1 MSTIEKAL
9 EKLRQGAGQP
19 QKQAVVIPDVMGEQ
33 QAQPAADDPPQYK
46 AHSNQPSEGSAGF
59 RRDEGGISRR
69 LILDLVK
76 LEKMGFLTPESGRS
90 QLAEEM
96 RHIKRP
102 LLINAFGNQTDF
114 SDNKRNL
121 IMVTSSKPGEGKTFT
136 SLNLAM
142 SIAKERDKTVL
153 LVDADVAKPGVTRV
167 LGMESAKGLVDYL
180 LDDALDIPDVMMKT
194 NVPNLRFIPAGRRH
208 IHSTELLTSENMKQ
222 LTDELATRYP
232 DRVVIFDSPPL
243 LATSEALVVT
253 ELVGQIVMV
262 VEAEKTSKAEVQE
275 ALDMIGE
282 NKILGLVLNKSRGSF
297 GTDYYGYYGKYGE

>member
-9 EKLRQGAGQP
+9 EKLRQGS
-19 QKQAVVIPDVMGEQ
+19 
-33 QAQPAADDPPQYK
+33 AQPAVKTAVASAKTTIEQAPAVVGERRPGGTSAQTEGVAQPVEGK
-46 AHSNQPSEGSAGF
+46 ANSH
-59 RRDEGGISRR
+59 RMV
-69 LILDLVK
+69 LDLPR

-102 LLINAFGNQTDF
+102 LLLNAFGDHVDF
-114 SDNKRNL
+114 GSNNLNL
-121 IMVTSSKPGEGKTFT
+121 IMVTSSRPGEGKTYT

-180 LDDALDIPDVMMKT
+180 LDDMLSVPDVMMKT
-194 NVPNLRFIPAGRRH
+194 NVPNLRFIPAGKRH

-222 LTDELATRYP
+222 LTEELATRYP

-243 LATSEALVVT
+243 LATSEASVVA
-253 ELVGQIVMV
+253 ELVGQVVMV
-262 VEAEKTSKAEVQE
+262 VEAEQTSSEEVRE
-275 ALDMIGE
+275 ALSLIAE
-282 NKILGLVLNKSRGSF
+282 NKILGLVLNKARGSF

>member
-9 EKLRQGAGQP
+9 EKLRQGA
-19 QKQAVVIPDVMGEQ
+19 KQTPAQSGVEAADS
-33 QAQPAADDPPQYK
+33 QAEPLESVAPPSNTPAAQEVGVQ
-46 AHSNQPSEGSAGF
+46 AHEANGHEGKT
-59 RRDEGGISRR
+59 SRR
-69 LILDLVK
+69 LMLDLAK
-76 LEKMGFLTPESGRS
+76 LEKMGFLTPETGRS

-102 LLINAFGNQTDF
+102 LLLNAFGDQREAGSNL
-114 SDNKRNL
+114 NL
-121 IMVTSSKPGEGKTFT
+121 IMVTSSRPGEGKTYT

-153 LVDADVAKPGVTRV
+153 LVDADVAKPGVTRI
-167 LGMESAKGLVDYL
+167 LGMESAKGLVEYL
-180 LDDALDIPDVMMKT
+180 LDDDLDLPDVMMKT

-222 LTDELATRYP
+222 LTEELATRYP

-262 VEAEKTSKAEVQE
+262 VEAEKTSKEEVQE
-275 ALDMIGE
+275 ALSLIGE

>member
-9 EKLRQGAGQP
+9 EKLRQSSGQLAGKVAATPAKAAGAP
-19 QKQAVVIPDVMGEQ
+19 AVMPDPSGNSAS
-33 QAQPAADDPPQYK
+33 AQHSAETAPSSSAAK
-46 AHSNQPSEGSAGF
+46 NSH
-59 RRDEGGISRR
+59 RMV
-69 LILDLVK
+69 LDLLR

-102 LLINAFGNQTDF
+102 LLLNAFGDHVDF
-114 SDNKRNL
+114 GSNNLNL
-121 IMVTSSKPGEGKTFT
+121 IMVTSSRPGEGKTYT

-167 LGMESAKGLVDYL
+167 LNMESAKGLVDYL
-180 LDDALDIPDVMMKT
+180 LDDTLSIPDVMMRT
-194 NVPNLRFIPAGRRH
+194 NVPNLRFIPAGKRH

-222 LTDELATRYP
+222 LTEELATRYP

-243 LATSEALVVT
+243 LATSEASVVA

-262 VEAEKTSKAEVQE
+262 VEAEQTSSDEVRE
-275 ALDMIGE
+275 ALSLIAE
-282 NKILGLVLNKSRGSF
+282 NKVLGLILNKARGSF

>member
-9 EKLRQGAGQP
+9 EKLRQSSGQLAGKVAAAPAKAVGAP
-19 QKQAVVIPDVMGEQ
+19 VVMPDPSGNSVS
-33 QAQPAADDPPQYK
+33 AQHSAETAPSSSAAK
-46 AHSNQPSEGSAGF
+46 NSH
-59 RRDEGGISRR
+59 RMV
-69 LILDLVK
+69 LDLLR

-102 LLINAFGNQTDF
+102 LLLNAFGDHVDF
-114 SDNKRNL
+114 GSNNLNL
-121 IMVTSSKPGEGKTFT
+121 IMVTSSRPGEGKTYT

-167 LGMESAKGLVDYL
+167 LNMESAKGLVDYL
-180 LDDALDIPDVMMKT
+180 LDDTLSIPDVMMRT
-194 NVPNLRFIPAGRRH
+194 NVPNLRFIPAGKRH

-222 LTDELATRYP
+222 LTEELATRYP

-243 LATSEALVVT
+243 LATSEASVVA

-262 VEAEKTSKAEVQE
+262 VEAEQTSSDEVRE
-275 ALDMIGE
+275 ALSLIAE
-282 NKILGLVLNKSRGSF
+282 NKILGLILNKARGSF

>member
-9 EKLRQGAGQP
+9 EKLRQGAGQS
-19 QKQAVVIPDVMGEQ
+19 QKQAAVVPDVKGEQ
-33 QAQPAADDPPQYK
+33 QARPAADNPPQNN
-46 AHSNQPSEGSAGF
+46 AHSNQAPELSTGS
-59 RRDEGGISRR
+59 RRDEGGVSRR

-102 LLINAFGNQTDF
+102 LLLNAFDDQGDF
-114 SDNKRNL
+114 ADNKRNL

-208 IHSTELLTSENMKQ
+208 IHSTELLTSENMRQ

-262 VEAEKTSKAEVQE
+262 VEAEKTSKGEVQE

>member
-9 EKLRQGAGQP
+9 EKLKQGSSQSQSQMGAAPIVKPVEQP
-19 QKQAVVIPDVMGEQ
+19 QITPSAKPQI
-33 QAQPAADDPPQYK
+33 DP
-46 AHSNQPSEGSAGF
+46 SINLSIEIFSEPVS
-59 RRDEGGISRR
+59 DEGKTSRR
-69 LILDLVK
+69 LMLDLAR
-76 LEKMGFLTPESGRS
+76 LEKMGFLTPETGRN

-102 LLINAFGNQTDF
+102 LLLNAFGDQREIGKN
-114 SDNKRNL
+114 NLNL
-121 IMVTSSKPGEGKTFT
+121 IMVTSSKPGEGKTYT

-180 LDDALDIPDVMMKT
+180 LDDALDLPDVMMKT
-194 NVPNLRFIPAGRRH
+194 NVPNLRFIPAGKRH

-222 LTDELATRYP
+222 LTEELATRYP

-243 LATSEALVVT
+243 LATSEAAVVA

-262 VEAEKTSKAEVQE
+262 VEAEKTSKQEVQE
-275 ALDMIGE
+275 ALNQIGE
-282 NKILGLVLNKSRGSF
+282 EKVLGLVLNKSRGAF
-297 GTDYYGYYGKYGE
+297 GTDYYGYYGNYGE

>member
-1 MSTIEKAL
+1 VAKAP
-9 EKLRQGAGQP
+9 AQP
-19 QKQAVVIPDVMGEQ
+19 QPIESAPLQSNDA
-33 QAQPAADDPPQYK
+33 
-46 AHSNQPSEGSAGF
+46 SNQRATQESASKVA
-59 RRDEGGISRR
+59 EEKNSRR
-69 LILDLVK
+69 LMLDLAK

-96 RHIKRP
+96 RHIKLP
-102 LLINAFGNQTDF
+102 LLLNAFVDQSDF
-114 SDNKRNL
+114 SKNNLNL
-121 IMVTSSKPGEGKTFT
+121 IMVTSSRPGEGKTYT

-180 LDDALDIPDVMMKT
+180 LDDGLDIPDVMLKT

-222 LTDELATRYP
+222 LIEELATRYP

-243 LATSEALVVT
+243 LATSEASVVA

-262 VEAEKTSKAEVQE
+262 VEAEQTSKEEVQE
-275 ALDMIGE
+275 ALSLIGE
-282 NKILGLVLNKSRGSF
+282 NKVLGLVLNKSRGSF